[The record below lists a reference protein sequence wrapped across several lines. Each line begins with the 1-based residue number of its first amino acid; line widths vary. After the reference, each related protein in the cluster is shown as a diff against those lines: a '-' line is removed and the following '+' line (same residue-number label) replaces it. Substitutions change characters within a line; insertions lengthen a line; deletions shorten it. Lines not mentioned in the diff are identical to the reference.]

1 MSRRDWLVRLLA
13 SLRRTVR
20 VERTRG
26 QPIVIDGR
34 RLLPVTRA
42 VRIQWAGRQGGAGLV
57 WNRPVALLEE
67 IGDGI
72 YFIYPIRDE
81 TLRTVATIL
90 VSAVAVRMLLAVLF
104 PRRR

>member
-1 MSRRDWLVRLLA
+1 MSLREWLARLLA
-13 SLRRTVR
+13 LLRRAVR
-20 VERTRG
+20 IERTLG

-34 RLLPVTRA
+34 RLLPVNRA

-57 WNRPVALLEE
+57 WNRPAAMLEE

-72 YFIYPIRDE
+72 YFNYPIRDE

-90 VSAVAVRMLLAVLF
+90 VSAVALRVLLALLF

>member
-1 MSRRDWLVRLLA
+1 MNLRELLVRLIA
-13 SLRRTVR
+13 ALRQVIR

-42 VRIQWAGRQGGAGLV
+42 VRIQWVRRQGGAGLV
-57 WNRPVALLEE
+57 WNRPVAVVEE

-72 YFIYPIRDE
+72 YRNYPIRDT
-81 TLRTVATIL
+81 TLQTVATIL
-90 VSAVAVRMLLAVLF
+90 ASAFALRVLLALLF
-104 PRRR
+104 PRRS